1 MWRSTAPNNAQ
12 PPRLPNTPSTPS
24 TPRTPRSA
32 PVLALLAGAIAVAVY
47 AVVSN
52 WLMVH
57 LPLNPWSVAILFGP
71 LLLALAGGA
80 WAARQTWLLM
90 LCALGVLLL
99 AVVVARGGVQ
109 HINLLYVLQHA
120 GIHLALA
127 LGFGITLRQGATP
140 LITGLAATVH
150 RHFTPAMQAY
160 TRWLTGLWCAYF
172 LGMVV
177 LSLAIYLLAP
187 WPLWSFFCNLLTP
200 LFAVLLFVVE
210 HVLRYRRHPDFERVS
225 MRAAFEAYQQSGKR
239 SGKPPADG
247 SANRPAP

>member
-1 MWRSTAPNNAQ
+1 MWRSTAPSNAQ
-12 PPRLPNTPSTPS
+12 PGLPPS
-24 TPRTPRSA
+24 PRSA

-47 AVVSN
+47 AVLSN

-80 WAARQTWLLM
+80 WAARQTWLLI

-127 LGFGITLRQGATP
+127 LGFGLTLRQGATP

-150 RHFTPAMQAY
+150 RQFTPAMQAY

-177 LSLAIYLLAP
+177 VSFAIYLLAP
-187 WPLWSFFCNLLTP
+187 WPVWSFFCNLLTP

-210 HVLRYRRHPDFERVS
+210 HLLRYRRHPEFERVS
-225 MRAAFEAYQQSGKR
+225 MRAALEAYQR
-239 SGKPPADG
+239 SGKPPADD
-247 SANRPAP
+247 SAHRPAP

>member
-1 MWRSTAPNNAQ
+1 MWRSTAPNNARL
-12 PPRLPNTPSTPS
+12 PRLPRLSR

-32 PVLALLAGAIAVAVY
+32 PALALLAGALAVVVY
-47 AVVSN
+47 AVLSN
-52 WLMVH
+52 WLMVNA
-57 LPLNPWSVAILFGP
+57 PLNPWAVAILFGP
-71 LLLALAGGA
+71 LLLALAAGA
-80 WAARQTWLLM
+80 WAARQTWLLL

-99 AVVVARGGVQ
+99 AAVVARGGVQ

-150 RHFTPAMQAY
+150 RQFTPAMQAY

-177 LSLAIYLLAP
+177 LSFAIYLLAP
-187 WPLWSFFCNLLTP
+187 WPLWSIFCNLLTP

-210 HVLRYRRHPDFERVS
+210 HLLRYRRHPDFERVS
-225 MRAAFEAYQQSGKR
+225 MRAAFEAYQR
-239 SGKPPADG
+239 SGEPPTPKPKPTPTPGA
-247 SANRPAP
+247 SP